1 MESPEPSPDDLR
13 EETEQGGY
21 EESEESEADTG
32 QSADDP
38 DSPPDQDTSAQTGA
52 EQGGGF

>member
-1 MESPEPSPDDLR
+1 MESPEQSPDDLG

-21 EESEESEADTG
+21 EEPEPASDAEQRSDGPENV
-32 QSADDP
+32 
-38 DSPPDQDTSAQTGA
+38 PDQDSSAQTGA